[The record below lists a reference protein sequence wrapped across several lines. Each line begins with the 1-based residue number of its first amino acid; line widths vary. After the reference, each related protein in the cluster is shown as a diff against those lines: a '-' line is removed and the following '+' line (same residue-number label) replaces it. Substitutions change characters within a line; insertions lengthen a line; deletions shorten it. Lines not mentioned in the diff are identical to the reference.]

1 MKLYRQSIPFILFLF
16 LSIHLAAQKVETSI
30 TWLTNIPDAANN
42 ILYSAKQKLSID
54 DFKGTPDNSTDAV
67 AITSS
72 GFMFT
77 AGFRSKG
84 DKATLSLAVYCSFNK
99 KESWM
104 KEKGKNAYILE
115 HEQHHFDICYLN
127 TLVFIKKLQ
136 QTTFSRDKYMEQLKT
151 VYNEVVEKMEAMQN
165 KYDRETTNG
174 INKEKQE
181 EWNVRITKLLE
192 EAELPL

>member
-1 MKLYRQSIPFILFLF
+1 MKLYLQSTSLILLLF
-16 LSIHLAAQKVETSI
+16 TSLHLHSQKVETNI

-42 ILYSAKQKLSID
+42 ILYSPKQKLTIEN
-54 DFKGTPDNSTDAV
+54 FQGTPGNSTDAV

-84 DKATLSLAVYCSFNK
+84 DKATLSLGVYCSFNK

-104 KEKGKNAYILE
+104 NEKGKNAYILE
-115 HEQHHFDICYLN
+115 HEQHHFDISYLN
-127 TLVFIKKLQ
+127 TLMFIKKLQ
-136 QTTFSRDKYMEQLKT
+136 QTKFNRDNYMEQLKA

-165 KYDRETTNG
+165 KYDGETSNG
-174 INKEKQE
+174 INKEKQA
-181 EWNVRITKLLE
+181 EWNRKIEKLLE
-192 EAELPL
+192 EAEFPL